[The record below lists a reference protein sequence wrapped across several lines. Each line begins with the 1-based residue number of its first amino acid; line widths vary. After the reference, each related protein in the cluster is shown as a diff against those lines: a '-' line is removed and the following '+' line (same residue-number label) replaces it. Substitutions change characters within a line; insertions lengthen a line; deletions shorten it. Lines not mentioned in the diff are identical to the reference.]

1 MNGSSVIALIA
12 ACWAA
17 MKLSIIGLGLTP
29 RLLCETP
36 AFAQTSVSLVRF
48 LYDQFIAKGC
58 AVLNSVVRSVS
69 AQIKASY
76 KTISMGI
83 IVTTGK
89 VRYLSELDC

>member
-1 MNGSSVIALIA
+1 M
-12 ACWAA
+12 
-17 MKLSIIGLGLTP
+17 
-29 RLLCETP
+29 
-36 AFAQTSVSLVRF
+36 SLVRF

-69 AQIKASY
+69 TQIKASY